1 MLSLDDVFAGETRVQ
16 VIVRVFT
23 NCGRENEE
31 LQRLTLRLDTSKEIV
46 DVGVVTFGDVPVA
59 STATA

>member
-1 MLSLDDVFAGETRVQ
+1 M
-16 VIVRVFT
+16 IVRVFT
-23 NCGRENEE
+23 NYGRENEE
-31 LQRLTLRLDTSKEIV
+31 LQWLTLRLETSAEIV